1 MQLKRDPLVKIRK
14 IWALWRVQLA
24 RVRDIKRT
32 QRAIGSLTRW
42 LPILFDRQRARAAV
56 CSHRA
61 RLENQRALASSLMQR
76 ALVRSRCERWASAL
90 RAGRPLLLRPHGPRL
105 ADSGAGSQPAARWR
119 RALGSREETR
129 NALIQSR
136 GREVL
141 ATCRI
146 VTTH

>member
-24 RVRDIKRT
+24 RVRDIKLT

-42 LPILFDRQRARAAV
+42 LPILFDRQRARADV
-56 CSHRA
+56 RSHRA

-90 RAGRPLLLRPHGPRL
+90 RAGRPLLLRPHGPRI
-105 ADSGAGSQPAARWR
+105 ANSGANHEA
-119 RALGSREETR
+119 
-129 NALIQSR
+129 
-136 GREVL
+136 L

-146 VTTH
+146 VTENYALIDALNAAMLAMC